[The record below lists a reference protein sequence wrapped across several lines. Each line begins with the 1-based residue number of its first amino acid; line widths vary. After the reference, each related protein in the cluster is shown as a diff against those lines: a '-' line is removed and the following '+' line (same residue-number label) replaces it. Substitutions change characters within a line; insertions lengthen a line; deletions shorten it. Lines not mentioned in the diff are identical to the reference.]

1 MADFAV
7 IVPTVVGVLTL
18 WAVVKEAWKRTLGR
32 RGDLYRRLARLGP
45 GAQLSFFEAII
56 GEPPAMKFPVEGVT
70 FDEDEGDIVE
80 RHATFT
86 QSLFVDPYLF
96 LQTISDQGG
105 TVEAF
110 SVTTRR
116 RWFRPTFT
124 GLPRPP
130 SRSRRAWLWLRYF
143 GKPGYLFR
151 IKLGRTTFSDI
162 EEEPR
167 FVRAWVTPRTAAYS
181 EAHGGGTP
189 TLHQTFVLTTSTAA
203 GSLRLDR
210 SWTLPTESDM
220 ATGQRGAIRRPRSS
234 RTSRRS
240 TSSDAR
246 QSSPP
251 TPCPSS
257 RRICGPTRGSDHMA
271 TRSGRSRRPDGIM
284 ARPARRPTG
293 APFSGNSNAI

>member
-203 GSLRLDR
+203 GVAPSGPLLDV
-210 SWTLPTESDM
+210 
-220 ATGQRGAIRRPRSS
+220 A
-234 RTSRRS
+234 
-240 TSSDAR
+240 
-246 QSSPP
+246 
-251 TPCPSS
+251 
-257 RRICGPTRGSDHMA
+257 
-271 TRSGRSRRPDGIM
+271 DGIGHGDW
-284 ARPARRPTG
+284 AAGGDSTPAEFKDIPSIDEFRREAVITTYTVSLIPPDMWPDTG
-293 APFSGNSNAI
+293 FGPHGDEVRALP